1 MSALNR
7 SGTGPASNVINDTS
21 KVRKSVSLTWGL
33 ELPGRCG
40 VPVFGVLLDGERLSQ
55 DFLVEVMTDDP
66 RNIKPRRLK
75 IMTTP
80 P

>member
-1 MSALNR
+1 
-7 SGTGPASNVINDTS
+7 
-21 KVRKSVSLTWGL
+21 
-33 ELPGRCG
+33 